1 MKEKIMMTFIVISSL
16 ILCSCEKKTIK
27 IVYRRQIIN
36 LMKINT
42 INVLYGVIINQALNE
57 NGNHENSK

>member
-1 MKEKIMMTFIVISSL
+1 MKDNLLIVFILISL
-16 ILCSCEKKTIK
+16 LAICSCDKMIK
-27 IVYRRQIIN
+27 IVYRCQIIN
-36 LMKINT
+36 LMNINT

>member
-1 MKEKIMMTFIVISSL
+1 MKDNLLIVFILISL
-16 ILCSCEKKTIK
+16 LPYVLAIKMRK

-36 LMKINT
+36 LMSINT

>member
-1 MKEKIMMTFIVISSL
+1 MKDNLLIVFILISL
-16 ILCSCEKKTIK
+16 LVYVLAIKMIK

>member
-1 MKEKIMMTFIVISSL
+1 MKNKIMMFFILIISM
-16 ILCSCEKKTIK
+16 IICSCEKTITFAH
-27 IVYRRQIIN
+27 RRQIIN
-36 LMKINT
+36 LMNINT